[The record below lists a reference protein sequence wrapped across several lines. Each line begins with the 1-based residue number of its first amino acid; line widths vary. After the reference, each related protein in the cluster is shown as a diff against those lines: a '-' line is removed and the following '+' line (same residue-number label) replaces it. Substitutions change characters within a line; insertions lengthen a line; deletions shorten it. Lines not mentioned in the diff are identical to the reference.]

1 MMVGARA
8 APYFQ
13 LMRIAHKLARVLL
26 VSGALA
32 ALAGCGHGQLQP
44 AGPVSEAERTLLLDA
59 TVIMLAI
66 IVPVSIATLVVA
78 WWYRSSNPRARR
90 QPDFVYSGRVE
101 LVIWSIPAL
110 VIIFLGGIAWISAH
124 DLDPAKPLPSTS
136 EPLTVQV
143 VSLDWKWLFIYPKQ
157 GVASVN
163 RLVVPAGVP
172 LHLEL
177 TSATVWNVFWVPQL
191 GSMLYSMNGMRTTL
205 YLEAS
210 RPGVYYGE
218 SAMISGDGFSGMHF
232 DTDAVTAEQFSSWV
246 DSTRSTGPV
255 LDAQSYVGLLAPSES
270 VRPYTYSSVQPDF
283 FSRVVLHNSSP
294 DTVADAASMR

>member
-1 MMVGARA
+1 MSVMGKFAR
-8 APYFQ
+8 
-13 LMRIAHKLARVLL
+13 LLLA
-26 VSGALA
+26 SGVLA

-59 TVIMLAI
+59 TLIMLAI
-66 IVPVSIATLVVA
+66 IVPVSIAVITVA
-78 WWYRSSNPRARR
+78 WWYRAPNPRARR
-90 QPDFVYSGRVE
+90 RPDFVYSGRVE
-101 LVIWSIPAL
+101 LVTWSIPVL
-110 VIIFLGGIAWISAH
+110 VIIFLAGIAWISAH
-124 DLDPAKPLPSTS
+124 DLDPAKPLPSKTP
-136 EPLTVQV
+136 PLTVQV
-143 VSLDWKWLFIYPKQ
+143 VSLDWKWLFIYPDQ

-191 GSMLYSMNGMRTTL
+191 GSMLYSMNGMLTTL

-232 DTDAVTAEQFSSWV
+232 DTDAVPAQQFSSWV
-246 DSTRSTGPV
+246 DSTRSAGPV
-255 LDAQSYVGLLAPSES
+255 LDAGSYRGLLEPSQS
-270 VRPYTYSSVQPDF
+270 VKPYTYRSVQPDF
-283 FSRVVLHNSSP
+283 FSRVVLQ
-294 DTVADAASMR
+294 R

>member
-1 MMVGARA
+1 MARERGAL
-8 APYFQ
+8 YFQ
-13 LMRIAHKLARVLL
+13 LMRIARQFARALL
-26 VSGALA
+26 LSGALA

-44 AGPVSEAERTLLLDA
+44 AGPVSEAERTLLLDS

-90 QPDFVYSGRVE
+90 RPDFVYSGRVE

-124 DLDPAKPLPSTS
+124 DLDPARPLPTKTQ
-136 EPLTVQV
+136 PLTVQV
-143 VSLDWKWLFIYPKQ
+143 VSLDWKWLFIYPDL

-163 RLVVPAGVP
+163 RLVVPTGVP

-232 DTDAVTAEQFSSWV
+232 DTDAVPAQQFASWV
-246 DSTRSTGPV
+246 DSTRSAGPV
-255 LDAQSYVGLLAPSES
+255 LDAQSYAGLLEPSES
-270 VRPYTYSSVQPDF
+270 VKPYTYRSVQPDF
-283 FSRVVLHNSSP
+283 FRRVVLRKTSP
-294 DTVADAASMR
+294 NTVADAAPMR